1 MEDVDILKLD
11 NLGRGMTFSNGKP
24 LYIEGA
30 LKDEKVKYEI
40 TRENSKYI
48 EAVCTEVINK
58 SSDRALIKCPY
69 YSLCGGCNIMH
80 MSYLSQLK
88 FKKEKVAALL
98 KKFAGINEDVIE
110 DILPTVNEGYRNKVT
125 LKVSQ
130 KVGFYKRRTYEIVDI
145 DSCLVASN
153 KINEIIKE
161 IKKLRLRN
169 ISEVIIRTTYSE
181 EVLVALITTGKIDI
195 DYFKKNLKDKIDSL
209 VLIKDEKETVLFGKG
224 YITER
229 LNDFYFKVSSLSFF
243 QVNTNGAEKLYNK
256 VLECADLNN
265 VENVLDL
272 YCGTGTIGIYLS
284 SKAKKVIGVEI
295 NKYAKDNAVENAKI
309 NNVSNV
315 EFICGDV
322 GKLAKSF
329 KNIDLVVIDPPRNGL
344 NKNAVANVLKINP
357 KKIVYVSCDPATLAR
372 DLNYLKEFY
381 EVKKI
386 SMVDMFPNT
395 YHCESITVLE
405 RR

>member
-11 NLGRGMTFSNGKP
+11 NLGRGMAFLNDKP

-58 SSDRALIKCPY
+58 NSDRTLVKCPY

-80 MSYLSQLK
+80 MSYPSQLK
-88 FKKEKVAALL
+88 FKKEKVTALL

-110 DILPTVNEGYRNKVT
+110 DISSTINEGYRNKVT

-153 KINEIIKE
+153 KINEVIKE

-169 ISEVIIRTTYSE
+169 ISEVIIRTTYSG

-209 VLIKDEKETVLFGKG
+209 VLIKDEKEIVLFGKG

-229 LNDFYFKVSSLSFF
+229 LNDFYFKVSPLSFF

-256 VLECADLNN
+256 VLEYADLNN

-395 YHCESITVLE
+395 YHCESVTVLE